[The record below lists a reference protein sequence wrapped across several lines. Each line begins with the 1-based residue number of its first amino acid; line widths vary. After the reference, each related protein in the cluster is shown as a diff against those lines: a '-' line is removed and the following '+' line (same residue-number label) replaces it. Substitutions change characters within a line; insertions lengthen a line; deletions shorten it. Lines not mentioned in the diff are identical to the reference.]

1 MGPGNGSVPE
11 VVVRGVNAQLK
22 IDIWSDIA
30 CPWCYIGKRRLEEAL
45 RRLDAAGSGISAE
58 IEYHSFELAPDTP
71 VDFEGSVADFL
82 ADRKGMPKA
91 QAAQMIEQVGVIA
104 AGEGLEFHQDT
115 AHHTKTLKAHE
126 LLHHAK
132 AHGLQLEMKER
143 LLAAYFVRS
152 EHVGHIDEL
161 VRLAA
166 EVGLDADEAREVLDD
181 GRYAADVA
189 ADIAQARAYGIQGVP
204 FFVVEGRYG
213 VSGAQEASVF
223 VEVLEKAAADQLAG
237 AVVDAG

>member
-1 MGPGNGSVPE
+1 M
-11 VVVRGVNAQLK
+11 NAQLK

-58 IEYHSFELAPDTP
+58 IEYHSFELSPDTP
-71 VDFEGSVADFL
+71 VDFEGSIIDFFAD
-82 ADRKGMPKA
+82 AKGMPKSQAEQMLA
-91 QAAQMIEQVGVIA
+91 QVTEIA
-104 AGEGLEFHQDT
+104 AAEGLDFHYDT
-115 AHHTKTLKAHE
+115 LQHTKTLKAHE

-132 AHGLQLEMKER
+132 AQGRELEMKER
-143 LLAAYFVRS
+143 LLAAYFV
-152 EHVGHIDEL
+152 EGGHVGRTDEL
-161 VRLAA
+161 VRFAA
-166 EVGLDADEAREVLDD
+166 EIGLDADETRTALDD

-204 FFVVEGRYG
+204 FFVIEEKYG
-213 VSGAQEASVF
+213 VSGAQDAAVF